1 MDTCFGHKTTKP
13 SKLSPLLL
21 ILMFASFAEGTNR
34 ITADHLLPLLNKS
47 MFLIKNYTEAND
59 GGLAFKFDAQYHIF
73 FIGIDTNVISREQDI
88 VIVISDNMIPVIN
101 KTIPFEKGDH
111 RFSIVGEYN
120 SIVGNA
126 MAVKGA
132 PNTTR
137 YSISVY
143 GMKVTSLTV
152 TLHRSSYTQVR
163 CYMFSDRNETL
174 NTTMPLKETFIVPD
188 VDRGK
193 DVVFTLEENI
203 CPNITMN
210 LTVSNEING
219 YTITERM
226 QNRPSCNFKIKRML
240 HFSVVVTTNL
250 TSERSDLPLE
260 ITIEQFFAFNI
271 SGIRPG
277 YRDLF
282 LVPGKSLTNFS
293 YVSVIAPLKT
303 NWILNQI
310 TFYNDQGEIIQSF
323 SHGEK
328 ITHQIFIHPQYETMQ
343 LLVQVETGETGNE
356 DDIILRLY
364 CTDGIIE
371 DMLGSPIDNFQP
383 NATDNITVSFL
394 ICKHVQYI
402 SVYRRE
408 ATSRWFL
415 KTITIYSNGTEM
427 GVFHYDKIV
436 NKEAVMSV
444 NQRLGNSS
452 WYVKFSSEISLLYMI
467 HVCFQGEK
475 AKCCRLFCG
484 INERAQ
490 NEAKHENEQVFS
502 FALPT
507 LGHLNVFNFSRY
519 TYKNLSNL
527 PITVEGKRQNYRMF
541 IIGPVSEHYIY
552 INRCDSNLDKEKLI
566 TECSRNKL
574 CNLTAFGLQIHFAI
588 LMSISGEGIRHVNL
602 IRKSGSLTQMLT
614 YSSLQPTSVVKEV
627 FCPND
632 DGIKNLQRMLV
643 KCETRCAEAK
653 VNLTFIHYGT
663 IEFYTLKTVHNEDGV
678 CEWAIFS
685 TLEQNTNIDFTR
697 TTPVSHSCLCC
708 KTEPKN
714 LTEEELN
721 EKLKQLEIELIM
733 PRKNTSKYI
742 RSKNSMKDQ
751 RESSFFIGSTVLVV
765 VIVPFVSIVLMD
777 FIPLIKWVYTTMFLK
792 I

>member
-1 MDTCFGHKTTKP
+1 
-13 SKLSPLLL
+13 
-21 ILMFASFAEGTNR
+21 
-34 ITADHLLPLLNKS
+34 
-47 MFLIKNYTEAND
+47 
-59 GGLAFKFDAQYHIF
+59 
-73 FIGIDTNVISREQDI
+73 
-88 VIVISDNMIPVIN
+88 
-101 KTIPFEKGDH
+101 
-111 RFSIVGEYN
+111 
-120 SIVGNA
+120 
-126 MAVKGA
+126 
-132 PNTTR
+132 
-137 YSISVY
+137 
-143 GMKVTSLTV
+143 
-152 TLHRSSYTQVR
+152 
-163 CYMFSDRNETL
+163 
-174 NTTMPLKETFIVPD
+174 
-188 VDRGK
+188 
-193 DVVFTLEENI
+193 
-203 CPNITMN
+203 MN

-240 HFSVVVTTNL
+240 HFSVAVTTNL
-250 TSERSDLPLE
+250 TSERSDFPLE

-383 NATDNITVSFL
+383 NATDNIT
-394 ICKHVQYI
+394 
-402 SVYRRE
+402 
-408 ATSRWFL
+408 
-415 KTITIYSNGTEM
+415 
-427 GVFHYDKIV
+427 
-436 NKEAVMSV
+436 
-444 NQRLGNSS
+444 
-452 WYVKFSSEISLLYMI
+452 
-467 HVCFQGEK
+467 
-475 AKCCRLFCG
+475 
-484 INERAQ
+484 
-490 NEAKHENEQVFS
+490 
-502 FALPT
+502 
-507 LGHLNVFNFSRY
+507 
-519 TYKNLSNL
+519 
-527 PITVEGKRQNYRMF
+527 ITVEGERQNHRMF

-653 VNLTFIHYGT
+653 LAPCR
-663 IEFYTLKTVHNEDGV
+663 LK
-678 CEWAIFS
+678 
-685 TLEQNTNIDFTR
+685 
-697 TTPVSHSCLCC
+697 
-708 KTEPKN
+708 K
-714 LTEEELN
+714 
-721 EKLKQLEIELIM
+721 
-733 PRKNTSKYI
+733 
-742 RSKNSMKDQ
+742 RSLSQKD
-751 RESSFFIGSTVLVV
+751 I
-765 VIVPFVSIVLMD
+765 
-777 FIPLIKWVYTTMFLK
+777 
-792 I
+792 